1 MRDMAGGREAVKGGQ
16 MLVLNTV
23 VGIGLSEKVGSEPR
37 IAVSEGT
44 AARRS
49 GGSGPV
55 PGQGAPAAHLRSRMA
70 GARSSEMGPVSD
82 LSS

>member
-1 MRDMAGGREAVKGGQ
+1 MKGGQ
-16 MLVLNTV
+16 MLVLNTL

-55 PGQGAPAAHLRSRMA
+55 PGQG
-70 GARSSEMGPVSD
+70 GTCGSSEEPHGRGQELGD
-82 LSS
+82 GACL